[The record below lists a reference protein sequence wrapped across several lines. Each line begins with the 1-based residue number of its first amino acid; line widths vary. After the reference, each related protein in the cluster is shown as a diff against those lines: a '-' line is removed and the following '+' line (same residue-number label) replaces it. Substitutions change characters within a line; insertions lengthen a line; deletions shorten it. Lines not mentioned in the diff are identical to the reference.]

1 MRNLAFSRE
10 LRRYYGWYTG
20 SFLAF
25 VGVLAVGEQFGL
37 SPGVI
42 GHVFLF
48 ATIAIYAGIGVMSR
62 TSDVSEYYVAG
73 RRVPAVFNGMAT
85 AADWMSAASF
95 IGLAGTLYFAG
106 FEGLAFVTG
115 WTGGFVLVALLLA
128 PYLRKFGQY
137 TIPDFLGARY
147 EGNFAR
153 MVGLGA
159 TVLAS
164 FVYLVA
170 QIYGVGLITS
180 RFVSV
185 EFEIGLFIGLAGI
198 LVCSFLG
205 GMRAVTWTQV
215 AQYVILIVAYLVP
228 VVILS
233 YKITGIPIPQAV
245 YGGVLAKLSQ
255 QEERLA
261 ADAHEAEV
269 REKFRQR
276 AETYADKI
284 ARLPESLTA
293 ERRALIDRLNEL
305 RDNDAP
311 AREIAMVER
320 ALGALPRT
328 PDEARLRWERE
339 RATALDRARAPPP
352 HAQAHP
358 GDTPQESAN
367 ARNNFLALM
376 FVLMVGTAALP
387 HILMRYYT
395 TPSVVAARKSVFW
408 SLFFIFLLY
417 VTAPAYAVFAKWE
430 VYTNVVGSS
439 IAQLPAWVAS
449 WGKVGMV
456 RLEDINGDGILQL
469 AELWLNTDVI
479 VLATP
484 EIAGLPYVVS
494 GLVAAGGL
502 AAALSTADGLLLTI
516 SNALSHDFYY
526 KVVNP
531 HASTQRRLVISKSQL
546 LVVAVVAAWVA
557 SLRPDNIL
565 FLVGLAFSIAAA
577 SFFPALVL
585 GIFWKRANRA
595 GAIAGMLAGLGITLY
610 YVVRTHPFFGGSMEH
625 AWFAISPI
633 SSGVFGVP
641 LGFVT
646 IVLVSLATRPPPQAI
661 QDLVDY
667 VRYPRLPSDLP
678 PEPPPS
684 HPG

>member
-1 MRNLAFSRE
+1 MRRNLGFARQ
-10 LRRYYGWYTG
+10 LRRYYGIYTLG
-20 SFLAF
+20 FAVFVVLLAI
-25 VGVLAVGEQFGL
+25 GESMGL
-37 SPGVI
+37 PQQLI

-48 ATIAIYAGIGVMSR
+48 VTIAIYATIGVLSR

-73 RRVPAVFNGMAT
+73 RRVPAMFNGMAT

-95 IGLAGTLYFAG
+95 IGLAGTLYFSG

-147 EGNFAR
+147 QGNVAR
-153 MVGLGA
+153 LVGLA
-159 TVLAS
+159 AAVLAS

-170 QIYGVGLITS
+170 QIYGVGLVTS

-215 AQYVILIVAYLVP
+215 AQYVILIIAYLVP

-233 YKITGIPIPQAV
+233 YKLTGIPIPQAV
-245 YGGVLAKLSQ
+245 YGTVLQ
-255 QEERLA
+255 QISAREDELFEAPSERA
-261 ADAHEAEV
+261 V
-269 REKFRQR
+269 RDLYTAR
-276 AETYADKI
+276 AQDYADKI
-284 ARLPESLTA
+284 AALPASLED
-293 ERRALIDRLNEL
+293 ERRRMIEELNRMRLG
-305 RDNDAP
+305 DAP
-311 AREIAMVER
+311 ARDIALAER
-320 ALGALPRT
+320 ALRDLPRT
-328 PDEARLRWERE
+328 PSEAREAWQ
-339 RATALDRARAPPP
+339 RARAEALERARPPP
-352 HAQAHP
+352 RHAEAHP
-358 GDTPQESAN
+358 GDTERESST

-395 TPSVVAARKSVFW
+395 TPGVMEARRSVLW

-430 VYTNVVGSS
+430 VYNNLVGSN
-439 IAQLPAWVAS
+439 IAILPDWVAS
-449 WGKVGMV
+449 WGRVGLV
-456 RLEDINGDGILQL
+456 RIEDLNGDGILQL
-469 AELWLNTDVI
+469 AELRLNTDVI

-516 SNALSHDFYY
+516 SNALSHDLYY
-526 KVVNP
+526 KVINP
-531 HASTQRRLVISKSQL
+531 RATTHRRLVISKSQL

-557 SLRPDNIL
+557 SMRPDNIL
-565 FLVGLAFSIAAA
+565 FMVGLAFSIGGSA
-577 SFFPALVL
+577 FFPALVL
-585 GIFWKRANRA
+585 GIFWKRANRP
-595 GAIAGMLAGLGITLY
+595 GAVTGMLVGLAVTVF
-610 YVVRTHPFFGGSMEH
+610 YVMRTHPFFGGSMAN
-625 AWFAISPI
+625 AWFDINPI
-633 SSGVFGVP
+633 SAGVFGVP
-641 LGFVT
+641 LGFAT
-646 IVLVSLATRPPPQAI
+646 IVAVSLLTKPPPQEI

-667 VRYPRLPSDLP
+667 VRYPDI
-678 PEPPPS
+678 
-684 HPG
+684 PGQTRPHL

>member
-1 MRNLAFSRE
+1 MRRNLGFARQ
-10 LRRYYGWYTG
+10 LRRYYGIYTLG
-20 SFLAF
+20 FAVFVVLLAI
-25 VGVLAVGEQFGL
+25 GESMGL
-37 SPGVI
+37 PQQLI

-48 ATIAIYAGIGVMSR
+48 VTIAIYATIGVLSR

-73 RRVPAVFNGMAT
+73 RRVPAMFNGMAT

-95 IGLAGTLYFAG
+95 IGLAGTLYFSG

-147 EGNFAR
+147 QGNVAR
-153 MVGLGA
+153 LVGLA
-159 TVLAS
+159 AAVLAS

-170 QIYGVGLITS
+170 QIYGVGLVTS

-215 AQYVILIVAYLVP
+215 AQYVILIIAYLVP

-233 YKITGIPIPQAV
+233 YKLTGIPIPQAV
-245 YGGVLAKLSQ
+245 YGTVLQ
-255 QEERLA
+255 QISAREDELLEAPSERAVRDLYTA
-261 ADAHEAEV
+261 RAHD
-269 REKFRQR
+269 
-276 AETYADKI
+276 YADKI
-284 ARLPESLTA
+284 AALPASLED
-293 ERRALIDRLNEL
+293 ERRRMIGELNRMRLG
-305 RDNDAP
+305 DAP
-311 AREIAMVER
+311 ARDIALAER
-320 ALGALPRT
+320 ALRDLPRT
-328 PDEARLRWERE
+328 PSEAREAWQ
-339 RATALDRARAPPP
+339 RARAEALERARPPP
-352 HAQAHP
+352 RHAEAHP
-358 GDTPQESAN
+358 GASADESAT

-395 TPSVVAARKSVFW
+395 TPGVMEARRSVLW

-430 VYTNVVGSS
+430 VYNNLVGSN
-439 IAQLPAWVAS
+439 IAILPDWVAS
-449 WGKVGMV
+449 WGRVGLV
-456 RLEDINGDGILQL
+456 RIEDLNGDGILQL
-469 AELWLNTDVI
+469 AELRLNTDVI

-516 SNALSHDFYY
+516 SNALSHDLYY
-526 KVVNP
+526 KVINP
-531 HASTQRRLVISKSQL
+531 QATTHRRLVISKSQL

-557 SLRPDNIL
+557 SMRPDNIL
-565 FLVGLAFSIAAA
+565 FMVGLAFSIGGSA
-577 SFFPALVL
+577 FFPALVL
-585 GIFWKRANRA
+585 GIFWRRANRP
-595 GAIAGMLAGLGITLY
+595 GAVTGMLVGLAVTVF
-610 YVVRTHPFFGGSMEH
+610 YVVRTHPFFGGSMAN
-625 AWFAISPI
+625 AWFDINPI
-633 SSGVFGVP
+633 SAGVFGVP
-641 LGFVT
+641 LGFAT
-646 IVLVSLATRPPPQAI
+646 IVAVSLLTKPPPQEI

-667 VRYPRLPSDLP
+667 VRYPDI
-678 PEPPPS
+678 
-684 HPG
+684 PGQPRPHL

>member
-1 MRNLAFSRE
+1 MRRNTSFARR
-10 LRRYYGWYTG
+10 LRRYYGWYTAT
-20 SFLAF
+20 FLLFVVLLAF
-25 VGVLAVGEQFGL
+25 GEYLGL
-37 SPGVI
+37 SERVI
-42 GHVFLF
+42 GHIFLF
-48 ATIAIYAGIGVMSR
+48 VTIAVYATIGVMSR

-73 RRVPAVFNGMAT
+73 RRVPAMFNGMAT

-147 EGNFAR
+147 QGNVAR
-153 MVGLGA
+153 LVGLA
-159 TVLAS
+159 AAVLAS

-215 AQYVILIVAYLVP
+215 AQYVILIIAYLVP

-233 YKITGIPIPQAV
+233 YKLTGIPIPQAV
-245 YGGVLAKLSQ
+245 YGTVL
-255 QEERLA
+255 QEIGTREDVLL
-261 ADAHEAEV
+261 EAPTELEV
-269 REKFRQR
+269 RGLYAER
-276 AETYADKI
+276 ADELADRI
-284 ARLPESLTA
+284 AALPESLER
-293 ERRALIDRLNEL
+293 ERRKLIEQLNDMRLNT
-305 RDNDAP
+305 AP
-311 AREIAMVER
+311 ARDIALTER
-320 ALGALPRT
+320 ALRDLPRT
-328 PDEARLRWERE
+328 PAEAQQAWERARLEALERS
-339 RATALDRARAPPP
+339 RPPP
-352 HAQAHP
+352 RHADAHP
-358 GDTPQESAN
+358 GKTAQESAV

-395 TPSVVAARKSVFW
+395 TPGVAEARRSVMW

-430 VYTNVVGSS
+430 VYHNLVGSS
-439 IAQLPAWVAS
+439 IAVLPDWVAS
-449 WGKVGMV
+449 WGRVGLV
-456 RLEDINGDGILQL
+456 RVEDLNGDGILQL
-469 AELWLNTDVI
+469 AELRLNTDVI

-516 SNALSHDFYY
+516 SNALSHDLYY

-531 HASTQRRLVISKSQL
+531 RASAHRRLVISKSQL

-565 FLVGLAFSIAAA
+565 FMVGLAFSIGA
-577 SFFPALVL
+577 SAFFPALVL
-585 GIFWKRANRA
+585 GIFWKRANRP
-595 GAIAGMLAGLGITLY
+595 GAVAGMMLGLALTLF
-610 YVVRTHPFFGGSMEH
+610 YVVRTHPFFGGSMAN
-625 AWFAISPI
+625 AWFDINPI
-633 SSGVFGVP
+633 SAGVFGVP

-646 IVLVSLATRPPPQAI
+646 IVVVSLLTAPPPQEI

-667 VRYPRLPSDLP
+667 VRYPELP
-678 PEPPPS
+678 ERGQ
-684 HPG
+684 H

>member
-1 MRNLAFSRE
+1 LKRNAGFARQ
-10 LRRYYGWYTG
+10 LRRYYGVYTLT
-20 SFLAF
+20 FALFVLLLAI
-25 VGVLAVGEQFGL
+25 GESMGL
-37 SPGVI
+37 SQQVI

-48 ATIAIYAGIGVMSR
+48 VTIAIYATIGVMSR

-73 RRVPAVFNGMAT
+73 RRVPAMFNGMAT

-95 IGLAGTLYFAG
+95 IGLAGTLYFSG

-147 EGNFAR
+147 QGNVAR
-153 MVGLGA
+153 LVGLAA

-170 QIYGVGLITS
+170 QIYGVGLVTS

-215 AQYVILIVAYLVP
+215 AQYVILIIAYLVP

-233 YKITGIPIPQAV
+233 YKLTGIPIPQAV
-245 YGGVLAKLSQ
+245 YGTVL
-255 QEERLA
+255 QEITAREDVLL
-261 ADAHEAEV
+261 EAPTEVEV
-269 REKFRQR
+269 RRLYAAR
-276 AETYADKI
+276 AHDFADKM
-284 ARLPESLTA
+284 ARLPDSLEV
-293 ERRALIDRLNEL
+293 ERRRMIDALNEMRL
-305 RDNDAP
+305 GNAP
-311 AREIAMVER
+311 ARDIALAER
-320 ALGALPRT
+320 ALRDMPRT
-328 PDEARLRWERE
+328 PAEAQQIWERARLDALERSK
-339 RATALDRARAPPP
+339 PPP
-352 HAQAHP
+352 RHAEAHP
-358 GDTPQESAN
+358 GATERESAV

-395 TPSVVAARKSVFW
+395 TPGVMEARRSVMW

-430 VYTNVVGSS
+430 VYHNVVGSS
-439 IAQLPAWVAS
+439 LNILPDWVAS
-449 WGKVGMV
+449 WGRVGLV
-456 RLEDINGDGILQL
+456 RIEDLNGDGILQL
-469 AELWLNTDVI
+469 AELSLNTDVI

-516 SNALSHDFYY
+516 ANALSHDLYY
-526 KVVNP
+526 KVINP
-531 HASTQRRLVISKSQL
+531 KASAHRRLVISKSQL

-557 SLRPDNIL
+557 SMRPDNIL
-565 FLVGLAFSIAAA
+565 FMVGLAFSIGA
-577 SFFPALVL
+577 SAFFPALVL
-585 GIFWKRANRA
+585 GIFWKRANRP
-595 GAIAGMLAGLGITLY
+595 GAVTGMLVGLAVTIF
-610 YVVRTHPFFGGSMEH
+610 YVVRTHPFFGGSMTN
-625 AWFAISPI
+625 AWFDINSISA
-633 SSGVFGVP
+633 GVFGVP

-646 IVLVSLATRPPPQAI
+646 IVVVSLLTRPPPQEI

-667 VRYPRLPSDLP
+667 VRYPDV
-678 PEPPPS
+678 
-684 HPG
+684 PGQERPQL

>member
-1 MRNLAFSRE
+1 MRRNPGFARQ
-10 LRRYYGWYTG
+10 LRHYYGIYTLG
-20 SFLAF
+20 FALFVVLLAI
-25 VGVLAVGEQFGL
+25 GESLGL
-37 SPGVI
+37 SQQLI

-48 ATIAIYAGIGVMSR
+48 VTIAIYATIGVLSR
-62 TSDVSEYYVAG
+62 TSDVTEYYVAG
-73 RRVPAVFNGMAT
+73 RRVPALFNGMAT

-95 IGLAGTLYFAG
+95 IGLAGTLYFSG

-147 EGNFAR
+147 QGNVAR
-153 MVGLGA
+153 LVGLA
-159 TVLAS
+159 AAVLAS

-170 QIYGVGLITS
+170 QIYGVGLVTS

-215 AQYVILIVAYLVP
+215 AQYVILIIAYLVP

-233 YKITGIPIPQAV
+233 YKLTGIPIPQAV
-245 YGGVLAKLSQ
+245 YGTVLQ
-255 QEERLA
+255 QISAREDELLEAPTERA
-261 ADAHEAEV
+261 V
-269 REKFRQR
+269 RDLYSAR
-276 AETYADKI
+276 ARDYADKI
-284 ARLPESLTA
+284 AALPASLED
-293 ERRALIDRLNEL
+293 ERRRMIDELNRMRLDSARARDIALT
-305 RDNDAP
+305 
-311 AREIAMVER
+311 ER
-320 ALGALPRT
+320 ALRDLPRT
-328 PDEARLRWERE
+328 PAEAREAWQ
-339 RATALDRARAPPP
+339 RARAEALERARPPP
-352 HAQAHP
+352 RHAEAHP
-358 GDTPQESAN
+358 GATASESAT

-395 TPSVVAARKSVFW
+395 TPGVMEARRSVLW

-430 VYTNVVGSS
+430 VYNNLVGSN
-439 IAQLPAWVAS
+439 IAILPDWVAS
-449 WGKVGMV
+449 WGRVGLV
-456 RLEDINGDGILQL
+456 RIEDLNGDGILQL
-469 AELWLNTDVI
+469 AELRLNTDVI

-516 SNALSHDFYY
+516 SNALSHDLYY
-526 KVVNP
+526 KVINP
-531 HASTQRRLVISKSQL
+531 KASAHRRLVISKSQL

-557 SLRPDNIL
+557 SMRPDNIL
-565 FLVGLAFSIAAA
+565 FMVGLAFSIGGSA
-577 SFFPALVL
+577 FFPALVL
-585 GIFWKRANRA
+585 GIFWKRANRP
-595 GAIAGMLAGLGITLY
+595 GAVAGMLAGLAVTVF
-610 YVVRTHPFFGGSMEH
+610 YVVRTHPFFGGAMAN
-625 AWFAISPI
+625 AWFEINPI
-633 SSGVFGVP
+633 SAGVFGVP
-641 LGFVT
+641 LGFAT
-646 IVLVSLATRPPPQAI
+646 IVAVSLLTKPPPQEI

-667 VRYPRLPSDLP
+667 VRYPDI
-678 PEPPPS
+678 
-684 HPG
+684 PGQSRPHL

>member
-1 MRNLAFSRE
+1 MKRNAGFARQ
-10 LRRYYGWYTG
+10 LRRYYGVYTLT
-20 SFLAF
+20 FALFVLLLAI
-25 VGVLAVGEQFGL
+25 GESMGL
-37 SPGVI
+37 SQQVI

-48 ATIAIYAGIGVMSR
+48 VTIAIYATIGVMSR

-73 RRVPAVFNGMAT
+73 RRVPAMFNGMAT

-95 IGLAGTLYFAG
+95 IGLAGTLYFSG

-147 EGNFAR
+147 QGNVAR
-153 MVGLGA
+153 LVGLAA

-170 QIYGVGLITS
+170 QIYGVGLVTS

-215 AQYVILIVAYLVP
+215 AQYVILIIAYLVP

-233 YKITGIPIPQAV
+233 YKLTGIPIPQAV
-245 YGGVLAKLSQ
+245 YGTVL
-255 QEERLA
+255 QEITAREDVLL
-261 ADAHEAEV
+261 EAPTEVEV
-269 REKFRQR
+269 RRLYAAR
-276 AETYADKI
+276 AHDFADKM
-284 ARLPESLTA
+284 ARLPDSLEV
-293 ERRALIDRLNEL
+293 ERRRMIDALNEMRL
-305 RDNDAP
+305 GNAP
-311 AREIAMVER
+311 ARDIALAER
-320 ALGALPRT
+320 ALRDMPRT
-328 PDEARLRWERE
+328 PAEAQQIWERARLDALERSK
-339 RATALDRARAPPP
+339 PPP
-352 HAQAHP
+352 RHAEAHP
-358 GDTPQESAN
+358 GATERESAV

-395 TPSVVAARKSVFW
+395 TPGVMEARRSVMW
-408 SLFFIFLLY
+408 SLFFISLLY

-430 VYTNVVGSS
+430 VYHNVVGSS
-439 IAQLPAWVAS
+439 LNILPDWVAS
-449 WGKVGMV
+449 WGRVGLV
-456 RLEDINGDGILQL
+456 RIEDLNGDGILQL
-469 AELWLNTDVI
+469 AELSLNTDVI

-516 SNALSHDFYY
+516 ANALSHDLYY
-526 KVVNP
+526 KVINP
-531 HASTQRRLVISKSQL
+531 KASAHRRLVISKSQL

-557 SLRPDNIL
+557 SMRPDNIL
-565 FLVGLAFSIAAA
+565 FMVGLAFSIGA
-577 SFFPALVL
+577 SAFFPALVL
-585 GIFWKRANRA
+585 GIFWKRANRP
-595 GAIAGMLAGLGITLY
+595 GAVTGMLVGLAVTIF
-610 YVVRTHPFFGGSMEH
+610 YVVRTHPFFGGSMTN
-625 AWFAISPI
+625 AWFDINSISA
-633 SSGVFGVP
+633 GVFGVP

-646 IVLVSLATRPPPQAI
+646 IVVVSLLTRPPPQEI

-667 VRYPRLPSDLP
+667 VRYPDV
-678 PEPPPS
+678 
-684 HPG
+684 PGQERPQL

>member
-1 MRNLAFSRE
+1 MRRNLGFARQ
-10 LRRYYGWYTG
+10 LRRYYGIYTLG
-20 SFLAF
+20 FAVFVVLLAI
-25 VGVLAVGEQFGL
+25 GESMGL
-37 SPGVI
+37 PQQLI

-48 ATIAIYAGIGVMSR
+48 VTIAIYATIGVLSR

-73 RRVPAVFNGMAT
+73 RRVPAMFNGMAT

-95 IGLAGTLYFAG
+95 IGLAGTLYFSG

-147 EGNFAR
+147 QGNVAR
-153 MVGLGA
+153 LVGLA
-159 TVLAS
+159 AAVLAS

-170 QIYGVGLITS
+170 QIYGVGLVTS

-215 AQYVILIVAYLVP
+215 AQYVILIIAYLVP

-233 YKITGIPIPQAV
+233 YKLTGIPIPQAV
-245 YGGVLAKLSQ
+245 YGTVLQ
-255 QEERLA
+255 QISAREDELFEAPSERA
-261 ADAHEAEV
+261 V
-269 REKFRQR
+269 RDLYTAR
-276 AETYADKI
+276 AQDYADKI
-284 ARLPESLTA
+284 AALPSSLED
-293 ERRALIDRLNEL
+293 ERRRMIEELNRMRLG
-305 RDNDAP
+305 DAP
-311 AREIAMVER
+311 ARDIALAER
-320 ALGALPRT
+320 ALRDLPRT
-328 PDEARLRWERE
+328 PSEAREAWQ
-339 RATALDRARAPPP
+339 RARAEALERARPPP
-352 HAQAHP
+352 RHAEAHP
-358 GDTPQESAN
+358 GDTERESST

-395 TPSVVAARKSVFW
+395 TPGVMEARRSVLW

-430 VYTNVVGSS
+430 VYYNLVGSN
-439 IAQLPAWVAS
+439 IAILPDWVAS
-449 WGKVGMV
+449 WGRVGLV
-456 RLEDINGDGILQL
+456 RIEDLNGDGILQL
-469 AELWLNTDVI
+469 AELRLNTDVI

-516 SNALSHDFYY
+516 SNALSHDLYY
-526 KVVNP
+526 KVINP
-531 HASTQRRLVISKSQL
+531 RATTHRRLVISKSQL

-557 SLRPDNIL
+557 SMRPDNIL
-565 FLVGLAFSIAAA
+565 FMVGLAFSIGGSA
-577 SFFPALVL
+577 FFPALVL
-585 GIFWKRANRA
+585 GIFWKRANRP
-595 GAIAGMLAGLGITLY
+595 GAVTGMLVGLAVTLF
-610 YVVRTHPFFGGSMEH
+610 YVMRTHPFFGGSMAN
-625 AWFAISPI
+625 AWFDINPI
-633 SSGVFGVP
+633 SAGVFGVP
-641 LGFVT
+641 LGFAT
-646 IVLVSLATRPPPQAI
+646 IVAVSLLTKPPPQEI

-667 VRYPRLPSDLP
+667 VRYPDI
-678 PEPPPS
+678 
-684 HPG
+684 PGQTRPHL

>member
-1 MRNLAFSRE
+1 MSGQRNFSQR

-20 SFLAF
+20 SF
-25 VGVLAVGEQFGL
+25 VLFIGLLSVGEYLGMSQ
-37 SPGVI
+37 SAI

-147 EGNFAR
+147 EGNVAR
-153 MVGLGA
+153 LVGLA
-159 TVLAS
+159 AAVLAS

-215 AQYVILIVAYLVP
+215 AQYVILIIAYLVP

-233 YKITGIPIPQAV
+233 YKVTGIPIPQAV
-245 YGGVLAKLSQ
+245 YGSVLGQLS
-255 QEERLA
+255 EKENELF
-261 ADAHEAEV
+261 DDPVEAQA
-269 REKFRQR
+269 RKQFYYR
-276 AETYADKI
+276 AEAYAAKI
-284 ARLPESLTA
+284 EHLPLSLEV
-293 ERRALIDRLNEL
+293 ERRSLIDRLNDL
-305 RDNDAP
+305 RMHDAP
-311 AREIAMVER
+311 AREIAQTER
-320 ALGALPRT
+320 ALRDLPRT
-328 PDEARLRWERE
+328 PEQARNEWERARQE
-339 RATALDRARAPPP
+339 ALKRAQPPP
-352 HAQAHP
+352 RHAEAHP
-358 GDTPQESAN
+358 GATPEESRIS
-367 ARNNFLALM
+367 RNNFLALV

-395 TPSVVAARKSVFW
+395 TPGVVEARKSVFW

-430 VYTNVVGSS
+430 VYNNLIGAS
-439 IAQLPAWVAS
+439 ILDLPKWVAS

-456 RLEDINGDGILQL
+456 DIEDINGDGVLQL
-469 AELWLNTDVI
+469 AELSLNTDVI

-484 EIAGLPYVVS
+484 EIAGLPYVVA

-516 SNALSHDFYY
+516 SNALSHDLYY
-526 KVVNP
+526 KVLNP
-531 HASTQRRLVISKSQL
+531 HASTHRRLVISKSQL

-565 FLVGLAFSIAAA
+565 FMVGMAFSIAAA

-585 GIFWKRANRA
+585 GIFWKRANRI
-595 GAIAGMLAGLGITLY
+595 GAIAGMLVGLAVTLY
-610 YVVRTHPFFGGSMEH
+610 YVVRTHPFFGGSMEQ
-625 AWFAISPI
+625 AWFGIAPI
-633 SSGVFGVP
+633 SAGMFGVV
-641 LGFVT
+641 LGFAT
-646 IVLVSLATRPPPQAI
+646 IVIVSLLTRPPPQEI
-661 QDLVDY
+661 QNLVDF
-667 VRYPRLPSDLP
+667 VRYPRLPSDE
-678 PEPPPS
+678 PETS
-684 HPG
+684 T

>member
-1 MRNLAFSRE
+1 MRRNLGFARQ
-10 LRRYYGWYTG
+10 LRRYYGIYTLG
-20 SFLAF
+20 FAVFVVLLAI
-25 VGVLAVGEQFGL
+25 GESMGL
-37 SPGVI
+37 PQQLI

-48 ATIAIYAGIGVMSR
+48 VTIAIYATIGVLSR

-73 RRVPAVFNGMAT
+73 RRVPAMFNGMAT

-95 IGLAGTLYFAG
+95 IGLAGTLYFSG

-147 EGNFAR
+147 QGNVAR
-153 MVGLGA
+153 LVGLA
-159 TVLAS
+159 AAVLAS

-170 QIYGVGLITS
+170 QIYGVGLVTS

-215 AQYVILIVAYLVP
+215 AQYVILIIAYLVP

-233 YKITGIPIPQAV
+233 YKLTGIPIPQAV
-245 YGGVLAKLSQ
+245 YGTVLQ
-255 QEERLA
+255 QISAREDALFEAPSERA
-261 ADAHEAEV
+261 V
-269 REKFRQR
+269 RDLYTAR
-276 AETYADKI
+276 AQDYADKI
-284 ARLPESLTA
+284 AALPASLED
-293 ERRALIDRLNEL
+293 ERRRMIEELNRMRLG
-305 RDNDAP
+305 DAP
-311 AREIAMVER
+311 ARDIALAER
-320 ALGALPRT
+320 ALRDLPRT
-328 PDEARLRWERE
+328 PSEAREAWQRARVEALE
-339 RATALDRARAPPP
+339 RARPPP
-352 HAQAHP
+352 RHAEAHP
-358 GDTPQESAN
+358 GASADESAT

-395 TPSVVAARKSVFW
+395 TPGVMEARRSVLW

-430 VYTNVVGSS
+430 VYNNLVGSN
-439 IAQLPAWVAS
+439 IAILPDWVAS
-449 WGKVGMV
+449 WGRVGLV
-456 RLEDINGDGILQL
+456 RIEDLNGDGILQL
-469 AELWLNTDVI
+469 AELSLNTDVI

-516 SNALSHDFYY
+516 SNALSHDLYY
-526 KVVNP
+526 KVINP
-531 HASTQRRLVISKSQL
+531 QATTHRRLVISKSQL

-557 SLRPDNIL
+557 SMRPDNIL
-565 FLVGLAFSIAAA
+565 FMVGLAFSIGGSA
-577 SFFPALVL
+577 FFPALVL
-585 GIFWKRANRA
+585 GIFWKRANRP
-595 GAIAGMLAGLGITLY
+595 GAVTGMLVGLAVTVF
-610 YVVRTHPFFGGSMEH
+610 YVVRTHPFFGGSMAN
-625 AWFAISPI
+625 AWFDINPI
-633 SSGVFGVP
+633 SAGVFGVP
-641 LGFVT
+641 LGFAT
-646 IVLVSLATRPPPQAI
+646 IVAVSLLTKPPPQEI

-667 VRYPRLPSDLP
+667 VRYPDI
-678 PEPPPS
+678 
-684 HPG
+684 PGQPRPHL